1 MSTTLHITKERA
13 IELFGSPTALAE
25 ALGIERANVYMWEDG
40 KPIPQKHALRIRYE
54 LKPEA
59 FTRNGKRART

>member
-13 IELFGSPTALAE
+13 IELFGSPLELAE
-25 ALGIERANVYMWEDG
+25 ALGIERANVYMWKDG
-40 KPIPQKHALRIRYE
+40 EPIPQKHALHIRFV

-59 FTRNGKRART
+59 FNGKRNAR

>member
-13 IELFGSPTALAE
+13 LELFGTPAELAD
-25 ALGIERANVYMWEDG
+25 ALGIERANVYMWKDG
-40 KPIPQKHALRIRYE
+40 EPIPEKHALRIRFV

-59 FTRNGKRART
+59 FNRKRRNGK